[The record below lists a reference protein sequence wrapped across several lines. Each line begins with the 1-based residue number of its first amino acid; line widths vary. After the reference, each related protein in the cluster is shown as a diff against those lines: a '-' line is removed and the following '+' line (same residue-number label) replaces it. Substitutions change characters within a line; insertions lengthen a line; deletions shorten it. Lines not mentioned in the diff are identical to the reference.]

1 MTNPVQIPLNHYV
14 GNGSKTSYAF
24 TFYLIEPVDLIVLV
38 DNVLQINYSDYT
50 IRPDYLEGG
59 YIDFTVAPVDV
70 SDILIYRRTTK
81 SQNVD
86 YESYT
91 SFPADTHEWN
101 LDKITK
107 ILQELIVGV
116 IEGIDG
122 DGNPF
127 RLTFDLSAT
136 PYEEYVRIN
145 NSGGTDA
152 DIPSWVNA
160 TLAGVYYG
168 ETVAAASLPAADS
181 ATTKPDGYIWLGI

>member
-38 DNVLQINYSDYT
+38 DNVLQTNYSEYT
-50 IRPDYLEGG
+50 IRPDYLTGG
-59 YIDFTVAPVDV
+59 YIDFAVAPDDLA
-70 SDILIYRRTTK
+70 DILIYRRTTK

-86 YESYT
+86 YEDFT

-107 ILQELIVGV
+107 ILQELIMGV

-122 DGNPF
+122 DG
-127 RLTFDLSAT
+127 
-136 PYEEYVRIN
+136 
-145 NSGGTDA
+145 SGGA
-152 DIPSWVNA
+152 DV
-160 TLAGVYYG
+160 AGGRWSSRRVVPIG
-168 ETVAAASLPAADS
+168 
-181 ATTKPDGYIWLGI
+181 